1 MAAEPS
7 AAVENP
13 SLKDEIRVTR
23 EHKLSLIL
31 GFAAVVFV
39 GLLVSDHFSKARASK
54 VNPELSM
61 RTPEPSTVQPDVNP
75 EPMPQTGTLAATGT
89 TPSPMP
95 VVTPEPVVIT
105 MHTPEAAGTAPTP
118 NTTGAFNNGTTLAT
132 TTGTQSQ
139 IPGFVYHPGGA
150 TSNPTINNTP
160 IGPVNPP
167 APVAGGA
174 ELPVSTGKEVKHPVV
189 QGETAFTLAKKYY
202 GDGQLAGKLVEY
214 NKSRLPANGTLRN
227 GVTLRIPPRDVLL
240 GKATLASDAITSGTG
255 NPNSTRGNTPVG
267 GGSNSTVVTPAPR
280 GNNPAPATNSG
291 TYTVVKGDT
300 LGVISQ
306 KMLGTSKRWKEI
318 LNLNRKAIDDPDSLV
333 VGTVLKLPP
342 KN

>member
-1 MAAEPS
+1 M
-7 AAVENP
+7 
-13 SLKDEIRVTR
+13 TR

-61 RTPEPSTVQPDVNP
+61 RTPEPATIQPDANP
-75 EPMPQTGTLAATGT
+75 EPMPQTGTLAATGS
-89 TPSPMP
+89 TPSPIP
-95 VVTPEPVVIT
+95 AVGTPEPVYIT
-105 MHTPEAAGTAPTP
+105 MHTPESADPAATPNSTVALNSGTALA
-118 NTTGAFNNGTTLAT
+118 NTTGTP
-132 TTGTQSQ
+132 SP
-139 IPGFVYHPGGA
+139 IPGFVYVPGG
-150 TSNPTINNTP
+150 TTINPTINGTP
-160 IGPVNPP
+160 TSPVNPP
-167 APVAGGA
+167 APVLGGG
-174 ELPVSTGKEVKHPVV
+174 LPVSPGKEVKHPVV

-227 GVTLRIPPRDVLL
+227 GVTLRIPPKDVLL
-240 GKATLASDAITSGTG
+240 GKATLAPDAITSGTG
-255 NPNSTRGNTPVG
+255 TPSSTRGTTPMG
-267 GGSNSTVVTPAPR
+267 GGTGSTVVTPAPR
-280 GNNPAPATNSG
+280 GNNTAAATTTG

-306 KMLGTSKRWKEI
+306 KTLGTSKRWKEI

>member
-1 MAAEPS
+1 MAAELS

-61 RTPEPSTVQPDVNP
+61 RTPEPATIQPDANA

-95 VVTPEPVVIT
+95 LVAPPEPVVIT
-105 MHTPEAAGTAPTP
+105 MHTPETAGTA
-118 NTTGAFNNGTTLAT
+118 TTGNGALNAGTSLAS
-132 TTGTQSQ
+132 TTGTPSP
-139 IPGFVYHPGGA
+139 IPGFVYVPGG
-150 TSNPTINNTP
+150 TPINPTINGTP
-160 IGPVNPP
+160 TGPISPP
-167 APVAGGA
+167 APLPANGG
-174 ELPVSTGKEVKHPVV
+174 LPVSPGKEVKHPVV

-227 GVTLRIPPRDVLL
+227 GVTLRIPPKDVLL
-240 GKATLASDAITSGTG
+240 GKATLAPDAITSGTG
-255 NPNSTRGNTPVG
+255 SPNSIRGTTPMG
-267 GGSNSTVVTPAPR
+267 GGTGSTVVTPAPR
-280 GNNPAPATNSG
+280 GNNSAAAITPG

-306 KMLGTSKRWKEI
+306 KTLGTSKRWKEI

-333 VGTVLKLPP
+333 VGTVLKLPQ